1 MTVDTLMEEA
11 LQLPAP
17 EREALCE
24 RLWASLD
31 AKSETL
37 SPDQVE
43 ELERRIAHY
52 EAQPDDVISW
62 DDVKAEILEKRGLKL

>member
-1 MTVDTLMEEA
+1 MTADTLMEEA
-11 LQLPAP
+11 LRLPAP

-24 RLWASLD
+24 RLWASLG
-31 AKSETL
+31 AGSVTL
-37 SPDQVE
+37 PTDQVE

-62 DDVKAEILEKRGLKL
+62 NDLKAELLEKRGLKL